1 MKRSLVKMR
10 EEARRL
16 FLTGE
21 VTSNAEI
28 AARLK
33 VKAHTI
39 GRWHREEDWGGLRA
53 KIDIRAAEMFIEKIA
68 TERVTLNVLHH
79 QMWAMLLS
87 RLAEDLKGK
96 RGVEIRELE
105 KIAGILEKAQ
115 RGQRLAK
122 GLSLTG
128 ETEEAI
134 RAQAEGE
141 IRQLIDAFI
150 DSVKENVKDEET
162 RERIHQ
168 ALERV
173 IPGEEREGAGE
184 PSHAIAQ

>member
-1 MKRSLVKMR
+1 MKRSLVKTR

-28 AARLK
+28 AVRLG
-33 VKAHTI
+33 VKPHTI
-39 GRWHREEDWGGLRA
+39 GRWHREEDWDRLRA
-53 KIDIRAAEMFIEKIA
+53 KIDIRAAELFIDKIA

-87 RLAEDLKGK
+87 RLAEDLRGK
-96 RGVEIRELE
+96 RGIEIRELE

-150 DSVKENVKDEET
+150 DSVKENVKDEEI
-162 RERIHQ
+162 REKIRQ
-168 ALERV
+168 ALDRAL
-173 IPGEEREGAGE
+173 PGEAEEGAGE
-184 PSHAIAQ
+184 PGHAFAE